1 RVGGLSVPLQGSL
14 HGQQPAFPR
23 TGGAHQPEYP
33 GPDSRAGGDRRQGG
47 EDRRAPAQ
55 PGLRRAGHP
64 GLAYRTGFVPA
75 GAAALCRA
83 AGLARG
89 AGRPVRRLAN
99 HAGRLSP
106 GVAVTLPRGS
116 TMKLSLGPV
125 LFYWDRQQT
134 LDFYADMASLPLD
147 VIYLGETVCSKRR
160 AMCLDDW
167 IGLGRDLA
175 QESSAQI
182 VLSGLTLVEA
192 ASELSGLRRLC
203 DNGELLVEAN
213 DMGAVQY
220 LSEKGLPFVG
230 GPALNLYNG
239 YALAELVGSG
249 MCRWVPPVEIS
260 GAMVRDAR
268 AQLATLDVAMPE
280 LEIFAYG
287 HLPLAYSARCFTARA
302 ENRPK
307 DDCQFCCQNYPEG
320 IPLLSQ
326 EGEALFTI
334 NGIQT
339 MSASVSN
346 LLADYP
352 ALEASGAD
360 LLRLSPRAAGMPEV
374 VAAFDAV
381 RQGGLPPL
389 AVEGCNGYWHGQ
401 PGMLR
406 AEEVG
411 LC

>member
-1 RVGGLSVPLQGSL
+1 
-14 HGQQPAFPR
+14 
-23 TGGAHQPEYP
+23 
-33 GPDSRAGGDRRQGG
+33 
-47 EDRRAPAQ
+47 
-55 PGLRRAGHP
+55 
-64 GLAYRTGFVPA
+64 
-75 GAAALCRA
+75 
-83 AGLARG
+83 
-89 AGRPVRRLAN
+89 
-99 HAGRLSP
+99 
-106 GVAVTLPRGS
+106 
-116 TMKLSLGPV
+116 MKLSLGPV

-160 AMCLDDW
+160 AMSLDDW

-239 YALAELVGSG
+239 YALAELMGSG

-260 GAMVRDAR
+260 GAMIRDAR
-268 AQLATLDVAMPE
+268 AQLAALDVAMPE

-381 RQGGLPPL
+381 RNGAMPPL
-389 AVEGCNGYWHGQ
+389 AVDGCNGYWHGQ

-406 AEEVG
+406 AEEAG

>member
-1 RVGGLSVPLQGSL
+1 
-14 HGQQPAFPR
+14 
-23 TGGAHQPEYP
+23 
-33 GPDSRAGGDRRQGG
+33 
-47 EDRRAPAQ
+47 
-55 PGLRRAGHP
+55 
-64 GLAYRTGFVPA
+64 
-75 GAAALCRA
+75 
-83 AGLARG
+83 
-89 AGRPVRRLAN
+89 
-99 HAGRLSP
+99 
-106 GVAVTLPRGS
+106 
-116 TMKLSLGPV
+116 MKLSLGPV

-134 LDFYADMASLPLD
+134 LDFYADMASMPLD

-160 AMCLDDW
+160 AMGLDDW
-167 IGLGRDLA
+167 IGLARDLA
-175 QESSAQI
+175 QHSSAQV

-192 ASELSGLRRLC
+192 ASELSSLRRLC
-203 DNGELLVEAN
+203 ENGELLVEAN

-220 LSEKGLPFVG
+220 LSESRLPFVG

-239 YALAELVGSG
+239 YALAELVNSG

-260 GAMVRDAR
+260 GSMIKSAR
-268 AQLATLDVAMPE
+268 QQLIDLGVTVPE
-280 LEIFAYG
+280 IEIFAYG

-352 ALEASGAD
+352 ALVESGAD
-360 LLRLSPRAAGMPEV
+360 LLRLSPRASGMIEV
-374 VAAFDAV
+374 VSAFDTV
-381 RQGGLPPL
+381 RKGGLPPL

-401 PGMLR
+401 PGMVR

>member
-1 RVGGLSVPLQGSL
+1 
-14 HGQQPAFPR
+14 
-23 TGGAHQPEYP
+23 
-33 GPDSRAGGDRRQGG
+33 
-47 EDRRAPAQ
+47 
-55 PGLRRAGHP
+55 
-64 GLAYRTGFVPA
+64 
-75 GAAALCRA
+75 
-83 AGLARG
+83 
-89 AGRPVRRLAN
+89 
-99 HAGRLSP
+99 
-106 GVAVTLPRGS
+106 
-116 TMKLSLGPV
+116 MKLSLGPV
-125 LFYWDRQQT
+125 LFYWKRQQT

-160 AMCLDDW
+160 ALGLDDW
-167 IGLGRDLA
+167 IGLARELT

-220 LSEKGLPFVG
+220 MSEKRLPFVG

-239 YALAELVGSG
+239 YALAELVSSG

-260 GAMVRDAR
+260 GAMIRDALAR
-268 AQLATLDVAMPE
+268 LATLEVPMPE

-307 DDCQFCCQNYPEG
+307 DDCQFCCQSYPEG

-339 MSASVSN
+339 LSASVSN
-346 LLADYP
+346 LLADYS
-352 ALEASGAD
+352 ALAACGAD
-360 LLRLSPRAAGMPEV
+360 LLRLSPRATGMEAV

-381 RQGGLPPL
+381 RNGAMPPL
-389 AVEGCNGYWHGQ
+389 AVDGCNGYWHGQ

>member
-1 RVGGLSVPLQGSL
+1 MNEESS
-14 HGQQPAFPR
+14 
-23 TGGAHQPEYP
+23 
-33 GPDSRAGGDRRQGG
+33 
-47 EDRRAPAQ
+47 
-55 PGLRRAGHP
+55 
-64 GLAYRTGFVPA
+64 
-75 GAAALCRA
+75 
-83 AGLARG
+83 
-89 AGRPVRRLAN
+89 
-99 HAGRLSP
+99 
-106 GVAVTLPRGS
+106 
-116 TMKLSLGPV
+116 MKLSLGPV

-134 LDFYADMASLPLD
+134 LNFYADMASLPLD

-160 AMCLDDW
+160 DLGLDDW
-167 IGLGRDLA
+167 IGLGRELTQA
-175 QESSAQI
+175 SSAQI
-182 VLSGLTLVEA
+182 VLSGLALIEA
-192 ASELSGLRRLC
+192 ASELSGLKRLC

-220 LSEKGLPFVG
+220 LSEKRLPFVG

-239 YALAELVGSG
+239 HALAELVKSG
-249 MCRWVPPVEIS
+249 MYRWVPPVEIS
-260 GAMVRDAR
+260 GAMIRSAR
-268 AQLATLDVAMPE
+268 EQLASLEVTPPE
-280 LEIFAYG
+280 IEIFAYG

-352 ALEASGAD
+352 ALVASGAD
-360 LLRLSPRAAGMPEV
+360 LLRLSPRASGMNEV

-381 RQGGLPPL
+381 RKGGLPPL

-406 AEEVG
+406 AEEAG

>member
-1 RVGGLSVPLQGSL
+1 
-14 HGQQPAFPR
+14 
-23 TGGAHQPEYP
+23 
-33 GPDSRAGGDRRQGG
+33 
-47 EDRRAPAQ
+47 
-55 PGLRRAGHP
+55 
-64 GLAYRTGFVPA
+64 
-75 GAAALCRA
+75 
-83 AGLARG
+83 
-89 AGRPVRRLAN
+89 
-99 HAGRLSP
+99 
-106 GVAVTLPRGS
+106 
-116 TMKLSLGPV
+116 MKLSLGPV
-125 LFYWDRQQT
+125 LFYWDRQRT
-134 LDFYADMASLPLD
+134 LEFYADMASAPLD

-160 AMCLDDW
+160 DMGLDDW
-167 IGLGRDLA
+167 IGLARELA
-175 QESSAQI
+175 QQSMAQL

-192 ASELSGLRRLC
+192 ASELSSLRRLC

-213 DMGAVQY
+213 DLGAVHY
-220 LSEKGLPFVG
+220 MSEKGLPFVG

-239 YALAELVGSG
+239 HALAELVRSG
-249 MCRWVPPVEIS
+249 MQRWVPPVEIS
-260 GAMVRDAR
+260 GAMIRAAR
-268 AQLATLDVAMPE
+268 AQLSQLDVPIPE
-280 LEIFAYG
+280 IEIFAYG

-352 ALEASGAD
+352 ALVDSGAD
-360 LLRLSPRAAGMPEV
+360 LLRLSPRASGMTEV
-374 VAAFDAV
+374 IAAFDAV
-381 RQGGLPPL
+381 RKGSLPPL

-406 AEEVG
+406 AEEAG

>member
-1 RVGGLSVPLQGSL
+1 
-14 HGQQPAFPR
+14 
-23 TGGAHQPEYP
+23 
-33 GPDSRAGGDRRQGG
+33 
-47 EDRRAPAQ
+47 
-55 PGLRRAGHP
+55 
-64 GLAYRTGFVPA
+64 
-75 GAAALCRA
+75 
-83 AGLARG
+83 
-89 AGRPVRRLAN
+89 
-99 HAGRLSP
+99 
-106 GVAVTLPRGS
+106 
-116 TMKLSLGPV
+116 MKLSLGPV

-134 LDFYADMASLPLD
+134 LNFYADMANLPLD

-160 AMCLDDW
+160 DLGLDDW
-167 IGLGRDLA
+167 IGLGRELT

-182 VLSGLTLVEA
+182 VLSGLTLIEA
-192 ASELSGLRRLC
+192 ASELSGLKRLC

-220 LSEKGLPFVG
+220 LSEKRLPFVG

-239 YALAELVGSG
+239 HALAELVKSG
-249 MCRWVPPVEIS
+249 MYRWVPPVEMS
-260 GAMVRDAR
+260 GAMIRSAR
-268 AQLATLDVAMPE
+268 EQLASIELTPPE
-280 LEIFAYG
+280 IEIFAYG

-352 ALEASGAD
+352 ALVASGAD
-360 LLRLSPRAAGMPEV
+360 LLRLSPRASGMGEV

-381 RQGGLPPL
+381 RKGGLPPL

-406 AEEVG
+406 AEEAG